1 MLIVDD
7 FPLVRRGIAA
17 ALAADPAIKILGEAG
32 GAAEAIELAASLQPD
47 VVVLDLRLGDGDGDA
62 DGLALIKRLSAG
74 EGPPAVLV
82 LTAVESLEAIRD
94 AAAAGARGY
103 LSKRVGARRLR
114 SAIVTVFGGGV
125 AFDTSS
131 AGARSGAAAEVLPI
145 GRPGTRPLLT
155 GREREVLA
163 LVARGHTDREVAERL
178 TLSVRTVQNHL
189 ASVRRK
195 TDLRRRSELASWA
208 VRYALD

>member
-17 ALAADPAIKILGEAG
+17 ALAADPAIRILGEAG

-47 VVVLDLRLGDGDGDA
+47 VVVLDLRLGDDDG
-62 DGLALIKRLSAG
+62 DGLALIERLATG
-74 EGPPAVLV
+74 ERAPAVLV
-82 LTAVESLEAIRD
+82 LSAVESLEAIGD

-103 LSKRVGARRLR
+103 LSKRAGGRRLR
-114 SAIVTVFGGGV
+114 SAIVTVFGGGL
-125 AFDTSS
+125 AFDASS
-131 AGARSGAAAEVLPI
+131 AGAHSGAAAEVLPI
-145 GRPGTRPLLT
+145 GRPGARPLLT

-195 TDLRRRSELASWA
+195 TDLHRRSELASWA